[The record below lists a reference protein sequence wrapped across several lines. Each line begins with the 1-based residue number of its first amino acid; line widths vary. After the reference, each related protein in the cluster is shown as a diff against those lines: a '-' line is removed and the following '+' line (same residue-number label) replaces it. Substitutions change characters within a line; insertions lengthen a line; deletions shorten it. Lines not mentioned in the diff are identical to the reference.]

1 MAIKT
6 YDDLCG
12 ASLAGAVRQQNAHYA
27 AAAYYQWYGKLVGL
41 PAAMFGSVT
50 TASMASQLGEGS
62 LSQTATLVATVCGII
77 SLISSSLLST
87 LNLPSLA
94 NQHQTAAVA
103 WGALRGKLER
113 LATAELATNPEID
126 VIMQRIGDEWDQIN
140 RASPVLYTRFFRNS
154 DKEKA
159 CRTQTSIGVAPSPTL
174 P

>member
-1 MAIKT
+1 VAIKT
-6 YDDLCG
+6 YDDLCSE
-12 ASLAGAVRQQNAHYA
+12 SLAGAVRQQSAHYA

-50 TASMASQLGEGS
+50 TASMASLLGDGD
-62 LSQTATLVATVCGII
+62 LSQTAKIVATVCGII

-113 LATAELATNPEID
+113 LATSDLAKMADID
-126 VIMQRIGDEWDQIN
+126 VVMQRIGDEWDQIN
-140 RASPVLYTRFFRNS
+140 RASPVLYVRFFRP
-154 DKEKA
+154 
-159 CRTQTSIGVAPSPTL
+159 QT
-174 P
+174 